1 MVTTVIW
8 RRKAILRVEETALY
22 LENEVSLKSAENF
35 IKSVYDT
42 IDKVKAHPSR
52 GRKVSIQKVIQFI
65 NIDKNKQLFYRVSGK
80 ELIILDVFDVRQHP
94 DKRPFK

>member
-8 RRKAILRVEETALY
+8 RRKAILRVEEIALY
-22 LENEVSLKSAENF
+22 LESEISLKSAENF
-35 IKSVYDT
+35 IKSIYDT

-52 GRKVSIQKVIQFI
+52 GRKVMTQKAIQFI

-94 DKRPFK
+94 DKRPF